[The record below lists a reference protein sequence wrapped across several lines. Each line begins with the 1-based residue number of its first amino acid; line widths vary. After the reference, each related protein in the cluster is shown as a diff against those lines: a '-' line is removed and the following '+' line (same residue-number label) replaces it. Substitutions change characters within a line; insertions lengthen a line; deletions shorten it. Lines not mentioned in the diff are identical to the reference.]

1 MSHTACRCQGAL
13 AGAPE
18 AGGTDALSVK
28 SWYRKGCEVMLVSD
42 RVSLTP
48 PSQLVATPGGLWPL
62 FSPWMQMG
70 AGVESW
76 DLCRLRQLD
85 LCCRR
90 LKTQSSD

>member
-62 FSPWMQMG
+62 FSPWICRWELVWSPG
-70 AGVESW
+70 ICVGSGSLTYVAGG
-76 DLCRLRQLD
+76 
-85 LCCRR
+85 
-90 LKTQSSD
+90 

>member
-42 RVSLTP
+42 RVSLTLQASLLQP
-48 PSQLVATPGGLWPL
+48 QEACGLSSHLGYADGSWY
-62 FSPWMQMG
+62 
-70 AGVESW
+70 GVLGFVSA
-76 DLCRLRQLD
+76 QAA
-85 LCCRR
+85 
-90 LKTQSSD
+90 